1 MIWDVGFDPKFQALI
16 WLDEKMYG
24 TVFDGTSYLN
34 TWPNPK
40 VEVMPGHVFEKKG
53 DFFSLSFYLVASQDA
68 FEVIKDLIEDSVELL
83 PITWLTR
90 PNEIFYFL
98 NVIDVV
104 DCLNKELSI
113 FDYFLDGGVMSVDH
127 YEFIEEKIINKH
139 IFRILETKLSRFY
152 VSDEFK
158 KRVESSKLR
167 GLTFDP
173 LP

>member
-1 MIWDVGFDPKFQALI
+1 MIWTIGFDPKFQALV
-16 WLDEKMYG
+16 WLDENMYSM
-24 TVFDGTSYLN
+24 VFDGTSYLN
-34 TWPNPK
+34 TWPKPK

-53 DFFSLSFYLVASQDA
+53 DFFSLSFRLVASQDA
-68 FEVIKDLIEDSVELL
+68 LAVIKDLIKDSLELL

-90 PNEIFYFL
+90 SDEIFYFL
-98 NVIDVV
+98 NIIDVV
-104 DCLNKELSI
+104 DCLNKELSV
-113 FDYFLDGGVMSVDH
+113 FEYFSSGKVMSVEH
-127 YEFIEEKIINKH
+127 YEFIEERIINKH
-139 IFRILETKLSRFY
+139 IFRILETKRSRFY